1 MSWFR
6 QPKARRR
13 TETEVR
19 VRWATPDDAAA
30 AMLRASS
37 DSTAEELARWA
48 THPDVVIVVAE
59 SGRGVVGMAVWRFH
73 RDSIQ
78 VDRLAVL
85 ATARRRGVG
94 TAILQSL
101 ARRLNVIAAG
111 RTTATRIVLAI
122 GERNLPA
129 QLFLRARGFRADATL
144 SGAFSETGEDVYRF
158 TATAQSLFFPDQE
171 AF

>member
-30 AMLRASS
+30 MLRASS

-48 THPDVVIVVAE
+48 THPNVVFLVAE
-59 SGRGVVGMAVWRFH
+59 SGRGVVGMAVFRFR
-73 RDSIQ
+73 RDYLQIE
-78 VDRLAVL
+78 RLAVL

-94 TAILQSL
+94 TAIIKSL
-101 ARRLNVIAAG
+101 ARRLNVDTAG

-122 GERNLPA
+122 DERNLPA